1 MSIRGVVLSAGGWR
15 GYIHLGAL
23 AVLLKEVNP
32 NEIVLWAG
40 CSIGAL
46 IAWLMVLG
54 ISPDQIMEY
63 LLEHGEPK
71 FTPTFNITSLLTN
84 FGLIDMEQF
93 AKAIEELV
101 VWCKVDKDHLRWSF
115 YDTLH
120 NTGKHLM
127 VCTVNLDRS
136 RAEYF
141 SPITT
146 PEASCMEAV
155 LASCCV
161 PGIFQARKI
170 NGCVHIDG
178 GRLDR
183 FPKTKAKEYLG
194 WLVEDLESVLFG
206 VMLQKS
212 DVGPVTNIATF
223 IYKILTVGSV
233 PEQSDDPNVLFIDD
247 GGTTDPEELYTI
259 GMRGCQRYFL

>member
-1 MSIRGVVLSAGGWR
+1 MSIQGVVLSAGGWR

-32 NEIVLWAG
+32 DQIMLWTG

-46 IAWLMVLG
+46 ISWLMVLG
-54 ISPDQIMEY
+54 ITPDQIMEY
-63 LLEHGEPK
+63 LLENGEPK
-71 FTPTFNITSLLTN
+71 FTPSFNITSLLTN

-93 AKAIEELV
+93 AKAIEELL
-101 VWCKVDKDHLRWSF
+101 VWCKQDLSKLGWSF
-115 YDTLH
+115 EELFH
-120 NTGKHLM
+120 NTKKHLM
-127 VCTVNLDRS
+127 VCTVNLDRG

-146 PEASCMEAV
+146 PEVLCMDAV

-183 FPKTKAKEYLG
+183 FPKVKAKEYLE
-194 WLVEDLESVLFG
+194 WLIKDQMIPSTDVVLFG
-206 VMLQKS
+206 VMLQKL

-233 PEQSDDPNVLFIDD
+233 PDHSDDPHTLFI
-247 GGTTDPEELYTI
+247 
-259 GMRGCQRYFL
+259 